1 MAISRYPS
9 YPVSRDNPVI
19 GLDVRLTT
27 SPCNKKFVDNLL
39 REKSWKGPRLI
50 YRTLAPLMMMK
61 YGI

>member
-9 YPVSRDNPVI
+9 YPMSRDNPVF

-39 REKSWKGPRLI
+39 RKKILKGAKAHL
-50 YRTLAPLMMMK
+50 
-61 YGI
+61 